1 MENNDHL
8 PITTGQ
14 LSEILKA
21 KKDIKTILDKFSA
34 SITNPTLQKH
44 LQTLLETKHLKRHD
58 VIKKAQLESNY
69 VNQIFNGQ
77 KTKPSRDYI
86 LSLAFSLGLNNEETA
101 RLLKIAKVGPLYPR
115 NKRDAVIINCLEN
128 GKSVEDVNIILD
140 SLKIDTL
147 TNSSK

>member
-86 LSLAFSLGLNNEETA
+86 LSLAFAL
-101 RLLKIAKVGPLYPR
+101 V
-115 NKRDAVIINCLEN
+115 
-128 GKSVEDVNIILD
+128 
-140 SLKIDTL
+140 
-147 TNSSK
+147 

>member
-86 LSLAFSLGLNNEETA
+86 LSLAFSLGLNNEETV
-101 RLLKIAKVGPLYPR
+101 RLLKIAKVGALYPR